1 MHFLWYRKS
10 SENVVGA
17 IKCLNLISILMLRVK
32 ACIDHASFIVNKPKA
47 SAQFL
52 TGLKLLPTPFSVPW
66 PSLSVV
72 KGEACTEQI
81 VTFHSAVHFSFLT
94 LSLSLYIYIFFWT
107 SLSRRPSETFVMHF
121 RRFFH
126 LSMRW
131 GHDCFF
137 IYVPHTEPHVFFFFF
152 SLLNNFSWAT
162 FTESHALKIELYSS
176 VIPFHFFYHHSD
188 MFPPVIY

>member
-1 MHFLWYRKS
+1 MHFLWYRKA

-94 LSLSLYIYIFFWT
+94 LSLFIYIHFFLN
-107 SLSRRPSETFVMHF
+107 LSVSETFRDLRNAFQKILSPFHEMRSWLF
-121 RRFFH
+121 LYICSPYRTTRLFF
-126 LSMRW
+126 L
-131 GHDCFF
+131 
-137 IYVPHTEPHVFFFFF
+137 FF
-152 SLLNNFSWAT
+152 SL
-162 FTESHALKIELYSS
+162 K
-176 VIPFHFFYHHSD
+176 
-188 MFPPVIY
+188 